1 MRVLA
6 IDFGKKRLGLALC
19 DPTGT
24 IASPLPALQR
34 SAQVWWDELGQLI
47 REKEVEE
54 LVVGLPLNMDGSE
67 GPSAQICRK
76 FADDLKQR
84 FGLPVILLD
93 ERLTSTAAS
102 STLTAAGLSQR
113 QQRGKLD
120 SMAASLLLQV
130 HLQKR
135 RQV

>member
-24 IASPLPALQR
+24 IAAPLPPLLRQG
-34 SAQVWWDELGQLI
+34 QTWWDELQKLLI
-47 REKEVEE
+47 EKQVEE

-67 GPSAQICRK
+67 GASAQFCRK
-76 FADDLKQR
+76 FAEDLKRR

-93 ERLTSTAAS
+93 ERLTSVAAS
-102 STLTAAGLSQR
+102 SALSSAGLSSR

-130 HLQKR
+130 HLQRK